1 MATLTPTLS
10 LSSTDALSDSLNFS
24 VTASLS
30 VTAPTQGLT
39 RQTITTADNQELVDD
54 AVSGVKYFY
63 AKNLD
68 STNFVVL
75 QTTASVQYARL
86 SPGEFAFF
94 PINDGAGL
102 EARADTASCILEFAF
117 FANKFLIADLPIL

>member
-1 MATLTPTLS
+1 MATLNATLT
-10 LSSTDALSDSLNFS
+10 LSSTDALSDVLSFT
-24 VTASLS
+24 VTDELS
-30 VTAPTQGLT
+30 VTAPTQGLS
-39 RQTITTADNQELVDD
+39 RQTITTADDQELVDD

-68 STNFVVL
+68 STNFVIL
-75 QTTASVQYARL
+75 QKTNSEQYARL

-117 FANKFLIADLPIL
+117 FAKS

>member
-1 MATLTPTLS
+1 MATLNATLT
-10 LSSTDALSDSLNFS
+10 LSSTDALSDVLSFT
-24 VTASLS
+24 VTDELT

-39 RQTITTADNQELVDD
+39 RQTITTADDQELVDD

-75 QTTASVQYARL
+75 QKTNSEQYARL

-117 FANKFLIADLPIL
+117 FAKS

>member
-1 MATLTPTLS
+1 MATLNATLT
-10 LSSTDALSDSLNFS
+10 LSSTDALSDVLSFT
-24 VTASLS
+24 VTDELT
-30 VTAPTQGLT
+30 VTAPTQGLS
-39 RQTITTADNQELVDD
+39 RQTITTADDQELVDD

-68 STNFVVL
+68 STNFVIL

-94 PINDGAGL
+94 PINDGAVL

-117 FANKFLIADLPIL
+117 FAKS

>member
-1 MATLTPTLS
+1 MATLNATLT
-10 LSSTDALSDSLNFS
+10 LSSTDALSDVLSFT
-24 VTASLS
+24 VTDELT
-30 VTAPTQGLT
+30 VTAPTQGLS
-39 RQTITTADNQELVDD
+39 RQTITTADDQELVDD

-68 STNFVVL
+68 STNFVIL

-102 EARADTASCILEFAF
+102 EARADTASCILEFAS
-117 FANKFLIADLPIL
+117 FAKS

>member
-1 MATLTPTLS
+1 MATLNATLT
-10 LSSTDALSDSLNFS
+10 LSSTDALSDVLSFT
-24 VTASLS
+24 VTDELT
-30 VTAPTQGLT
+30 VTAPTQGLS
-39 RQTITTADNQELVDD
+39 RQTITTADDQELVDD

-68 STNFVVL
+68 TTNFVVL
-75 QTTASVQYARL
+75 QKTNSEQYARL

-117 FANKFLIADLPIL
+117 FAKS

>member
-10 LSSTDALSDSLNFS
+10 LSSTDALSDSLNFT
-24 VTASLS
+24 VTSSLT

-39 RQTITTADNQELVDD
+39 RQTITTADNQELVDE

-68 STNFVVL
+68 STNFVIL

-102 EARADTASCILEFAF
+102 EARADTANCILEFAF
-117 FANKFLIADLPIL
+117 FAKS

>member
-1 MATLTPTLS
+1 MATLNATLT
-10 LSSTDALSDSLNFS
+10 LSSTDALSDVLSFT
-24 VTASLS
+24 VTDELT
-30 VTAPTQGLT
+30 VTAPTQGLS
-39 RQTITTADNQELVDD
+39 RQTITTADDQELVDN

-68 STNFVVL
+68 STNFVIL

-94 PINDGAGL
+94 PVNDSNGL
-102 EARADTASCILEFAF
+102 EARADTASCILEYAYW
-117 FANKFLIADLPIL
+117 KKS